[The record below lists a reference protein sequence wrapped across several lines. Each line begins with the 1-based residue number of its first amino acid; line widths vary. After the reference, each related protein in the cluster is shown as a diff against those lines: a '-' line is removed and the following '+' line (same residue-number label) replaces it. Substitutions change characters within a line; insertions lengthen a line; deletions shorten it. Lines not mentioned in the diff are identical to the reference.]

1 MGKRGPT
8 ATSRISSSQPSN
20 YSRWGNAGQPQPA
33 LRQRPPASII
43 ADGETRANRNALR
56 LLSEMSGIIADGETR
71 ANRNTM
77 SRFSALAVIIA
88 DGETRANRNILC
100 LVWASPTIIADGE
113 TRANRNGKI
122 KRAIAEAL

>member
-1 MGKRGPT
+1 
-8 ATSRISSSQPSN
+8 
-20 YSRWGNAGQPQPA
+20 
-33 LRQRPPASII
+33 
-43 ADGETRANRNALR
+43 
-56 LLSEMSGIIADGETR
+56 MSGIIADGETR